1 MIVDMFLKVAG
12 LAFYKGLSQHS
23 SVSVDECA
31 HHQPRPANRE
41 KSDLKRTLVLTLQ
54 LAVGTAVC
62 AGTILAIFAWAG
74 ASL

>member
-1 MIVDMFLKVAG
+1 
-12 LAFYKGLSQHS
+12 
-23 SVSVDECA
+23 VSEDECA

-54 LAVGTAVC
+54 LAVGIAAC